1 MSLTAD
7 LLDNIIDILV
17 LDGGFDAASGIA
29 YQGVS
34 FDTKNRQQWLE
45 LLLFPNDNK
54 DYFDFSVA
62 RGFCRVM
69 VTGRNG
75 TGVTQ
80 LLETAEYVGTLFPI
94 NGRIGKAYITK
105 SAGIGSIIQS
115 NDRITIPVTFHWKQI
130 R

>member
-7 LLDNIIDILV
+7 LLDNIIGVLV
-17 LDGGFDAASGIA
+17 DEGGFDAASGIA

-34 FDTKNRQQWLE
+34 FDPKNRTQWLE

-69 VTGRNG
+69 VTGRPNMG
-75 TGVTQ
+75 AVQ
-80 LLETAEYVGTLFPI
+80 LLETAEHVATLFPV
-94 NGRIGKAYITK
+94 NGRIGEAYITK

-115 NDRITIPVTFHWKQI
+115 SDRITIPVTFHWKQI